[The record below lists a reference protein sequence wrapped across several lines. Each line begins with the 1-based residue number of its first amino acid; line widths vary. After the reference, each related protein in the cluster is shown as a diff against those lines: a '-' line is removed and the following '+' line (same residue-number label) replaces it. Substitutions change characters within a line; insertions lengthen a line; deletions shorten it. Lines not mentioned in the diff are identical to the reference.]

1 MSTYPA
7 LVPATEPL
15 IPAASAVKA
24 QFDNPPDLETL
35 VRSMLNGALVEKYPT
50 LIINLQR
57 TQLAVPRL
65 TVGWDLEPF
74 MPTVLAYLGSGT
86 ELDFTPRNNQPY
98 YLCDDPPTWLAPAE
112 GKLDMAVVKEV
123 IEELTWRVPIG

>member
-86 ELDFTPRNNQPY
+86 GLDFTPVTTSPITCAMTHRPGSRP
-98 YLCDDPPTWLAPAE
+98 LKASW
-112 GKLDMAVVKEV
+112 
-123 IEELTWRVPIG
+123 TWRSSRR